1 MEKPEMEEPQCS
13 QSAENETVE
22 TEQGKG
28 SRRKRRSSSPSQVS
42 MKSADSMIQPMHFSS
57 GKRVRKASPE
67 PDHLSMKS
75 DDSMIQP
82 LHFSQGEQQKY
93 TRRSSSPSQVSMK
106 SADSMIQPMHFSS
119 GKRVRKASPEPD
131 HLSMKSNDSMMQPLH
146 FSQGEQQKYTSELLD
161 EVLTCSVCTEYLKD
175 PVSTSCGHTYCRSC
189 ITKYQAQSEHGE
201 SACPKCGKTSGS
213 CSVLHTNIA
222 VAESAKKIKL
232 AQHSSAEVI
241 ETGEVELRLC
251 PEHHKA
257 LVMFCKSDQ
266 ATICKECAVKKHRE
280 HEKQYI
286 KISTVPNTLITL
298 QNILGSMTASEF
310 REFKRNLGY
319 EYPECFETLQA
330 SSGTQDVAEK
340 MMGSFS
346 EDEVLKVTIQLASVK
361 PVSKCQEKI
370 KEKLRRKFRHI
381 HEGLALPKTQVVL
394 HDIYTEL
401 YITEGGSDA
410 IREEHEVRLI
420 EKAAKNFSKQETP
433 VNIRDIFKSPTDGV
447 RTVLTKGVA
456 GIGKTVSVQKFMLD
470 WAEHTANQDIDLIL
484 PLFFRDLNLEKE
496 ACSLMALMRRFFP
509 ELKNIESVENGIKIL
524 LVLDGL
530 DECRIHLD
538 FQNTRTCCDIME
550 SITMDVLLTNL
561 IKGNLLPRS
570 LLWITSRPAA
580 TNQIPSECVQRVTEV
595 RGFNDPQKEEYFH
608 KKCKDAHMANTMIK
622 HMKSS
627 RSMHIMCHI
636 PIFCWITATVLDIL
650 IRDTEIGEVPKNQ
663 TQLYIHYVFIQ
674 TGLKNRKYQ
683 KAINEDLR
691 KLTQSDKRMIL
702 NLAKLAF
709 HGMEKNTLIFY
720 EDDLKE
726 CGIDISEA
734 SEFSSLCTQLFREEF
749 GLYTERVFCFLH
761 LSVQEHLA
769 AIHVLCQFLNEGIN
783 VLASHGSDSTTLTD
797 VLKSAV
803 VKALENKL
811 GHFDQFLRFLVGLSA
826 ECNRKLL
833 QGLLPQLGKES
844 LQNDEIVQF
853 IKDKIREEDRTGTET
868 INLFHCLNELGHN
881 CLVKDIQESL
891 RSGTLCDKKFNPEQ
905 CSALAYVLLMS
916 EDVMEVFDLR
926 KYKTTQASSRQR
938 LLPVIRASKK
948 AILSECELSEK
959 ACEIVA
965 SALRIANSPV
975 RELDLSHNN
984 IEDAGLVY
992 LCKGLKSPHCQLEI
1006 LRLAACKITD
1016 KSCGSLAS
1024 ALASAESNLRELD
1037 LSLNKLTN
1045 TGVMMLEPWFK
1056 SEQCK
1061 VQRLRLKQ
1069 CNLTK
1074 SYCKHLAEELTSSS
1088 TKPMELDLTG
1098 NDLED

>member
-1 MEKPEMEEPQCS
+1 MFVRSRSTQAILKAKVRRCGDPALFTRALRHVTSKTKRSDQISSLGFMEKPEMEEPQCS

-131 HLSMKSNDSMMQPLH
+131 HLSMKSDDSMMQPLH

-361 PVSKCQEKI
+361 P
-370 KEKLRRKFRHI
+370 
-381 HEGLALPKTQVVL
+381 
-394 HDIYTEL
+394 
-401 YITEGGSDA
+401 
-410 IREEHEVRLI
+410 
-420 EKAAKNFSKQETP
+420 
-433 VNIRDIFKSPTDGV
+433 
-447 RTVLTKGVA
+447 
-456 GIGKTVSVQKFMLD
+456 
-470 WAEHTANQDIDLIL
+470 
-484 PLFFRDLNLEKE
+484 
-496 ACSLMALMRRFFP
+496 
-509 ELKNIESVENGIKIL
+509 
-524 LVLDGL
+524 
-530 DECRIHLD
+530 
-538 FQNTRTCCDIME
+538 
-550 SITMDVLLTNL
+550 
-561 IKGNLLPRS
+561 
-570 LLWITSRPAA
+570 
-580 TNQIPSECVQRVTEV
+580 
-595 RGFNDPQKEEYFH
+595 
-608 KKCKDAHMANTMIK
+608 
-622 HMKSS
+622 
-627 RSMHIMCHI
+627 
-636 PIFCWITATVLDIL
+636 
-650 IRDTEIGEVPKNQ
+650 
-663 TQLYIHYVFIQ
+663 
-674 TGLKNRKYQ
+674 
-683 KAINEDLR
+683 
-691 KLTQSDKRMIL
+691 
-702 NLAKLAF
+702 AF
-709 HGMEKNTLIFY
+709 L
-720 EDDLKE
+720 
-726 CGIDISEA
+726 
-734 SEFSSLCTQLFREEF
+734 
-749 GLYTERVFCFLH
+749 
-761 LSVQEHLA
+761 LSVT
-769 AIHVLCQFLNEGIN
+769 
-783 VLASHGSDSTTLTD
+783 GSSY
-797 VLKSAV
+797 K
-803 VKALENKL
+803 
-811 GHFDQFLRFLVGLSA
+811 
-826 ECNRKLL
+826 
-833 QGLLPQLGKES
+833 GLLPQLGKES